1 MWLRSVTAGRKLT
14 QRSRIAH
21 VRNGRRISLANS
33 GFIFSLWFALA
44 CTAHAQL
51 FVPDTPI
58 ERDGRPAVPLPT
70 PGVDVA
76 TPSQS
81 SALHTTELLCPM
93 IQSAAADNGLPVE
106 FFARLIWQ
114 ESRLMPHAVGPLT
127 RSGGRAQG
135 IAQFMPS
142 TAAERLLLDPFDP
155 VQALPKS
162 AEFLRQLRAQFG
174 NLGLAAAAYNAGP
187 QRVQD
192 WLAKK
197 RTLPSETRAYV
208 RTVTGRPADEWTRP
222 EANVWAV
229 TVPGDTPCVEAAK
242 LAAKHA
248 PTTTIVQQHRSIAAW
263 AVQLVGDRSEIN
275 ALASYNRLRKKHE
288 AILGAYQPVVVR
300 TTMGVSTAAIWH
312 RVRIEANSRDV
323 AETLCSR
330 LRAAGGNCLVQ
341 RI

>member
-1 MWLRSVTAGRKLT
+1 MPPCGRTTDT
-14 QRSRIAH
+14 QRRAGLRASR
-21 VRNGRRISLANS
+21 SSCL
-33 GFIFSLWFALA
+33 
-44 CTAHAQL
+44 
-51 FVPDTPI
+51 
-58 ERDGRPAVPLPT
+58 RPPLNAFCST
-70 PGVDVA
+70 L
-76 TPSQS
+76 S
-81 SALHTTELLCPM
+81 
-93 IQSAAADNGLPVE
+93 
-106 FFARLIWQ
+106 
-114 ESRLMPHAVGPLT
+114 T
-127 RSGGRAQG
+127 RSRRCRN
-135 IAQFMPS
+135 
-142 TAAERLLLDPFDP
+142 RLSSC
-155 VQALPKS
+155 V
-162 AEFLRQLRAQFG
+162 ELRAQFG

-312 RVRIEANSRDV
+312 GSASKQTVVTLLKRYAQDYVRPVETAWSSVSDVCSFRMPQSKEEAGVILGVGCDASGGRSRYGFPQRGVGVVRTRLSPAPARMVNSGINLVPVTAHHDPSRASRPRRLSAPN
-323 AETLCSR
+323 AEPRWGS
-330 LRAAGGNCLVQ
+330 AFSFLV
-341 RI
+341 